1 MRGFA
6 GVVTGSVL
14 LCMCL
19 TAQAQSARVPTSSE
33 FYEKSLGPYVTSPP
47 EVVDEML
54 ELAKVRPGETVY
66 DLGSGDGRVLITAVK
81 QFKARAVGIEL
92 SEDLYRLSNDKIA
105 RLGLQNEA
113 RVINDDVRNVDLS
126 PANVV
131 IMYLETD
138 SNAKLR
144 PMLEKMLRPG
154 TRVVSHEYQVPG
166 WRPYKVAKADPGYGH
181 HAHLIYLYR
190 MPPEKQTP

>member
-1 MRGFA
+1 MR
-6 GVVTGSVL
+6 VLTGLVAASAT
-14 LCMCL
+14 LCLCL
-19 TAQAQSARVPTSSE
+19 TAGAQTIHVPTGAE

-81 QFKARAVGIEL
+81 QFKAHAVGIEL

-113 RVINDDVRNVDLS
+113 HVINADVRTVDLS
-126 PANVV
+126 PADVV
-131 IMYLETD
+131 VMYLETD

-154 TRVVSHEYQVPG
+154 TRVVSHEYRVPG
-166 WRPYKVAKADPGYGH
+166 WKATKIAKADGGNGH
-181 HAHLIYLYR
+181 SHLIYLYR

>member
-1 MRGFA
+1 MRVLA
-6 GVVTGSVL
+6 SVVTGSAVL
-14 LCMCL
+14 CLCL
-19 TAQAQSARVPTSSE
+19 TARAQTIHVPTSSD
-33 FYEKSLGPYVTSPP
+33 FYKKSLGPYVTSPP

-54 ELAKVRPGETVY
+54 ELARVRPGETVY

-113 RVINDDVRNVDLS
+113 RVINADVRTVDLS

-138 SNAKLR
+138 SNEKLR

-154 TRVVSHEYQVPG
+154 TRVVSHEYRVPG
-166 WRPYKVAKADPGYGH
+166 WKAAKIAKADAGYGH
-181 HAHLIYLYR
+181 SHLIYLYR

>member
-1 MRGFA
+1 MRVLSG
-6 GVVTGSVL
+6 GVASSAAV
-14 LCMCL
+14 CMCMMAH
-19 TAQAQSARVPTSSE
+19 AQTVHPPASSD
-33 FYEKSLGPYVTSPP
+33 FYAKSLGPYVTSPP

-54 ELAKVRPGETVY
+54 ELARVRPGEMVY

-81 QFKARAVGIEL
+81 QFKAHAVGIEL

-105 RLGLQNEA
+105 RLGLQNDA
-113 RVINDDVRNVDLS
+113 RVINADVRTVDLS
-126 PANVV
+126 PADVV

-138 SNAKLR
+138 SNEKLR

-154 TRVVSHEYQVPG
+154 TRVVSHEYRVPG
-166 WRPYKVAKADPGYGH
+166 WKANKIAKADPGYG

-190 MPPEKQTP
+190 MPAEKQTP